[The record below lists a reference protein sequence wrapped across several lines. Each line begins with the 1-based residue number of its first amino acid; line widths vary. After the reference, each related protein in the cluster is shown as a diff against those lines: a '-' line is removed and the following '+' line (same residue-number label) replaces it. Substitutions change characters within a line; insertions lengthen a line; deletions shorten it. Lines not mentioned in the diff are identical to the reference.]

1 MDIKERRNQN
11 ERVWCS
17 QLEWLRGLALNSQLE
32 WLLALA
38 LNPAGS
44 FRILVGLVTP
54 ATDET
59 CSFFSF
65 LQ

>member
-1 MDIKERRNQN
+1 M
-11 ERVWCS
+11 RVSCS
-17 QLEWLRGLALNSQLE
+17 QLEWLLGLALNFQLE